1 MIFFILRAHFPWS
14 YDSKCADVSTTFS
27 TDKILPS
34 VGLISFPNSGNTWTR
49 YLIEGVTGVF
59 TGSFYY
65 GICNVLAGK
74 INYYRF

>member
-1 MIFFILRAHFPWS
+1 MFCILRVHSPWP
-14 YDSKCADVSTTFS
+14 YDSKCAKFSTTFS

-49 YLIEGVTGVF
+49 YIIEGVTGIF

-65 GICNVLAGK
+65 GRCNALAGK
-74 INYYRF
+74 QNYY